1 MRPMLLIVVVLLVVE
16 GSVFDVIIDDL
27 TTKYD
32 FRRLRREFF

>member
-1 MRPMLLIVVVLLVVE
+1 MRPMLLMVVMLCVVD

-32 FRRLRREFF
+32 FQRLRREFF